1 VSHES
6 LASERAIR
14 SAGFLERARL
24 YWELARPFTLLPPL
38 LGFVSGAVT
47 AYGAP
52 PKPPLTPELFLY
64 PLLGCLMAAVLNAG
78 NNALNQ
84 IYDLD
89 IDQINKPAR
98 PLPSGRLSLRQAWN
112 FTGISYALA
121 LGLAYLVNP
130 VGRRECFAIVVFT
143 SLLTFVYSGPPL
155 QTKRRGLWANLT
167 IAIPRGVLLKVAGW
181 SAVKTILKPE
191 PWYIGLIFGLF
202 ILGASSTKDFSDIE
216 GDRRGGCRTLPII
229 YGVKKAAWIIT
240 PFFVFPFLLI
250 NLGAAGGVLTG
261 NPLLLHILGTV
272 LTLYGLYTSYLMV
285 RRPEEL
291 ATDANHVSWR
301 HMYLMMMVGQVGF
314 ALAYLF

>member
-1 VSHES
+1 MNEKS
-6 LASERAIR
+6 LAGETGIGP
-14 SAGFLERARL
+14 AGLADRARV

-52 PKPPLTPELFLY
+52 PKPPLHAELFLY

-89 IDQINKPAR
+89 IDEVNKPTR
-98 PLPSGRLSLRQAWN
+98 PLPSRRLGLGRAWA
-112 FTGISYALA
+112 FTAISYSLA
-121 LGLAYLVNP
+121 LVLAYLVNP
-130 VGRRECFAIVVFT
+130 IGRRECFAIVVFT
-143 SLLTFVYSGPPL
+143 SILTFVYSGPPL
-155 QTKRRGLWANLT
+155 QTKRRGFWANLT

-181 SAVKTILKPE
+181 SAVKTILGAE
-191 PWYIGLIFGLF
+191 PWYIGLIFGFF

-229 YGVKKAAWIIT
+229 YGVRKAAWIIA

-250 NLGAAGGVLTG
+250 NAGVATGVLTG
-261 NPLLLHILGTV
+261 NPFLLHLLGV
-272 LTLYGLYTSYLMV
+272 LLTLYGIYTSYLMV

-291 ATDANHVSWR
+291 ATDANHVSWK